1 MASPAPASE
10 AQDVTQTAPIAA
22 ADNTAALGADFK
34 QAMRRLAASVSVITA
49 REEGEPRGIAATA
62 VTSLTVDPP
71 AMIVCVNQSASIHP
85 ALAIGAPI
93 CINLLHQQHSEV
105 SGAFG
110 GMIACDNKFDHG
122 EWQDDERGI
131 PYLVDAQS
139 NIFATVEQMTP
150 YGSHSIIIARVAG
163 VRNRDDIAP
172 LIFQNG
178 GYL

>member
-1 MASPAPASE
+1 MTSSASRIDTSE
-10 AQDVTQTAPIAA
+10 AERSCATQAGMPDMTI
-22 ADNTAALGADFK
+22 GADFK

-49 REEGEPRGIAATA
+49 RENGEARGIAATA

-71 AMIVCVNQSASIHP
+71 AMIICVNQSASIHP
-85 ALAIGAPI
+85 ALAVGAPI
-93 CINLLHQQHSEV
+93 CINLLHQQHREI

-110 GMIACDNKFDHG
+110 GMIACDNKFAYG

-131 PYLVDAQS
+131 PFLTDAQA
-139 NIFATVEQMTP
+139 NIFATVDQMTP
-150 YGSHSIIIARVAG
+150 YGSHSIIIARVSG